1 METSLSTFRSL
12 QPARFWMSQVV
23 YLPCTALVPQGV
35 RQWTEHRRVVNVC
48 ATCSTWC
55 LRTEAIVSLE
65 SDPSGAVHALATRM
79 TQGVNGL
86 GEGVTSSVA
95 RLWSGFAKSHDAETP
110 PSVVATSPTRLP
122 QVPAH
127 VSSPAV
133 APSASSPPR
142 YALQNELASELQ
154 QQRSKVAQREVVFE
168 RVGSNEQTIQPA
180 GALAPD
186 LFDFERRTVTTT
198 VEQRR
203 AVLTINDALELLDE
217 VTLSDPAPR
226 ELGPVASKVHRHLD
240 SATEHLQRAANL
252 GSSLG
257 GDGGHPVA
265 KAKATMTGVAPGIDI
280 DGRQR
285 HRRRRAK
292 HKIV

>member
-1 METSLSTFRSL
+1 M
-12 QPARFWMSQVV
+12 WQVV

-95 RLWSGFAKSHDAETP
+95 RLWSGFAKSHDVETL
-110 PSVVATSPTRLP
+110 PSVLDTSPTRLP
-122 QVPAH
+122 QVHAR
-127 VSSPAV
+127 VSLPAV
-133 APSASSPPR
+133 APSAGSPPR

-154 QQRSKVAQREVVFE
+154 QQRSKMAQQEVVFE
-168 RVGSNEQTIQPA
+168 RVGSNETIKP
-180 GALAPD
+180 GRPLAPD

-217 VTLSDPAPR
+217 VIPPDPGPR
-226 ELGPVASKVHRHLD
+226 EFGPVASKVHRHLD
-240 SATEHLQRAANL
+240 SATEHLQRAAKL
-252 GSSLG
+252 GSGLG
-257 GDGGHPVA
+257 GDSGHPVEA
-265 KAKATMTGVAPGIDI
+265 KAIVAGVASGIDVG
-280 DGRQR
+280 GRQR

-292 HKIV
+292 HKVV